1 MTGVA
6 QNTVAEEL
14 KITEDDVIPTEPWK
28 AHDDGINCVTYIPEL
43 QLIATCSFDYHVYVW
58 NAEGEKREKVGSLLL
73 GNKVL
78 PPGQKPDADMRKYKA
93 QWKISIDKMTRYHQE
108 MEEAREML
116 ARVDEID
123 YN

>member
-14 KITEDDVIPTEPWK
+14 KITEDDVIPSEPWK

-58 NAEGEKREKVGSLLL
+58 NAEGERRDKVGSLLL

-93 QWKISIDKMTRYHQE
+93 
-108 MEEAREML
+108 
-116 ARVDEID
+116 
-123 YN
+123 